1 MCIYTIK
8 VKNADTG
15 CCVFRDVSNFRMC
28 VLRRTDTPETLDTAL
43 SCELVVLEI
52 QIHHPTLL
60 LPPVKGLELLTMIFK
75 VNRPGRC

>member
-28 VLRRTDTPETLDTAL
+28 VLRRTDTPETLDTAP

-52 QIHHPTLL
+52 
-60 LPPVKGLELLTMIFK
+60 
-75 VNRPGRC
+75 